1 MNIDQLLYQYIID
14 HTADITEKW
23 FSLRCQLKGELY
35 SADNLSE
42 ETKQLLTKQHTFTNI
57 TIASAFLEDQTEFQE
72 HMTQWAQTVAKNR
85 VEQDVQVHEVVE
97 AISNSRISFWDAVVA
112 FIKEN
117 RDIVTD
123 EDANRWNRIVNQ
135 AFDKLIIEFS
145 EQYQNLC

>member
-72 HMTQWAQTVAKNR
+72 HMTQWAQTVAKTGLSKMFR
-85 VEQDVQVHEVVE
+85 CM
-97 AISNSRISFWDAVVA
+97 R
-112 FIKEN
+112 
-117 RDIVTD
+117 
-123 EDANRWNRIVNQ
+123 
-135 AFDKLIIEFS
+135 L
-145 EQYQNLC
+145 